1 MNHPKPEKLWFGTE
15 SSLNEYLIRHE
26 QPIPPELVAKYA
38 ARDDE
43 DEEDEDDIYDDLAKR
58 LIEVYGSVGVVNVR
72 GSLVAEEHWAN
83 PWFGDVAYST
93 ITRAVNML
101 LEDEDVKSIV
111 IAYDTG
117 GGDAQGV
124 QEAGQ
129 AISNAD
135 TQKPVYAFANVALS
149 AGQWLASSARKTYA
163 SQMSQLGS
171 IGAVAAF
178 VGIAPRMKESGYEVF
193 LARSAEKKA
202 VPNRL
207 EPLTEVGKKVLTDSV
222 KTAGGFFVD
231 HMLRARPA
239 LSSASSKEWASGE
252 VFWGQRAVELGLCDG
267 LMGSVSDLV
276 QLAEAVHNA
285 QTETSTPSNY
295 YTKFS
300 SGGDMAKKLIL
311 SDLGAARVSM
321 GLTPEGTPT
330 TPEIE
335 LVQPHVM
342 TTGLTATTTTP
353 DPAPEPEPDA
363 AITASAPLQ
372 DGLSTYLKEEL
383 HALKEENAQLKAN
396 LQDQATLKADLNLQQ
411 ATVAHLR
418 PVAEAAVKRLAIGLG
433 HRPLALEALPADL
446 LAKTFAELQTELMAL
461 PAGRQTAEP
470 TTDVIEGD
478 QQPDTLMQHRLRLVP
493 QAQSRA

>member
-15 SSLNEYLIRHE
+15 SSLNEYLTRHE
-26 QPIPPELVAKYA
+26 QPIPQELTAKFA
-38 ARDDE
+38 ARE
-43 DEEDEDDIYDDLAKR
+43 DEEDDIYDEMAQD
-58 LIEVYGSVGVVNVR
+58 LIEIYNSVGVVNVH

-101 LEDEDVKSIV
+101 LEDEDVKSV
-111 IAYDTG
+111 VLNLDTG

-135 TQKPVYAFANVALS
+135 TQKPVYSFANVALS

-178 VGIAPRMKESGYEVF
+178 VGMAPRMKESGYEVF

-207 EPLTEVGKKVLTDSV
+207 EPLTDQGRKVLTDGV

-239 LSSASSKEWASGE
+239 LSSVSAKEWASGE

-285 QTETSTPSNY
+285 STETSTPSNY
-295 YTKFS
+295 YTQFS
-300 SGGDMAKKLIL
+300 SGGDMAKKLVL
-311 SDLGAARVSM
+311 NSLTDLGAARVSM
-321 GLTPEGTPT
+321 GLDPETAAPIE
-330 TPEIE
+330 PE
-335 LVQPHVM
+335 
-342 TTGLTATTTTP
+342 LTATTTTP
-353 DPAPEPEPDA
+353 DPAPEPEPTPEPDV

-372 DGLSTYLKEEL
+372 DGFAAYLKEEV
-383 HALKEENAQLKAN
+383 HALREENAILKAQ
-396 LQDQATLKADLNLQQ
+396 LADQTQLKADLNLQQ

-433 HRPLALEALPADL
+433 HRPLALEALPADT
-446 LAKTFAELQTELMAL
+446 LAKTFEELRTELMAL

-470 TTDVIEGD
+470 TTDVIEGAP
-478 QQPDTLMQHRLRLVP
+478 QPDTLMQHRLRLVP